1 MGDLKQITIHWFKT
15 SKVQKNKKKKQ
26 IDMCKKKK
34 KTLHLKCLKHTKNAL
49 MKRKRQPS
57 RAVMS
62 KYFADHLKPNLFKTK
77 ITNCLLQGYNT
88 SYCFR
93 YILSELNLYSV
104 SASHYAK
111 FQGPIL
117 KNFKAWKK
125 KFTVFSPDYFP
136 VLQLTLCSNNQLD
149 LAKTLTKEWIG
160 ASGSKKEKLIQ
171 SCSKEALR
179 ATDEKWITWKWE
191 EEKQVYL
198 ESNLRWIK
206 IKLFIIAFF
215 YLLSDPC
222 FALDFEFLEF
232 KLECIQKNILKK
244 RTSEE
249 DEGFKTKR
257 YDTGWNAFEKESKN
271 KFKLFVE
278 LKERPNVSC
287 KILMGNSLFDSV
299 PIKYKKRTWIPWNRP
314 FIEIQNIF
322 EELFSFFFYIFPR
335 DLINLIYQYVY
346 FFAEMIPK

>member
-1 MGDLKQITIHWFKT
+1 
-15 SKVQKNKKKKQ
+15 
-26 IDMCKKKK
+26 
-34 KTLHLKCLKHTKNAL
+34 

-62 KYFADHLKPNLFKTK
+62 KYFADHLKLNLFKTK
-77 ITNCLLQGYNT
+77 ITNFLLQGYNT

-93 YILSELNLYSV
+93 YILSQLNLYSF

-149 LAKTLTKEWIG
+149 LAETLTREWIG
-160 ASGSKKEKLIQ
+160 GVRNEKEKLIQ

-244 RTSEE
+244 ELPK
-249 DEGFKTKR
+249 KTKDLR
-257 YDTGWNAFEKESKN
+257 QKDMIRGGMHSKRS
-271 KFKLFVE
+271 
-278 LKERPNVSC
+278 LK
-287 KILMGNSLFDSV
+287 
-299 PIKYKKRTWIPWNRP
+299 
-314 FIEIQNIF
+314 
-322 EELFSFFFYIFPR
+322 
-335 DLINLIYQYVY
+335 INLN
-346 FFAEMIPK
+346 FLWN